1 MFMCVTNRIYDF
13 NNFLKY
19 LIVTIFIINLLFT
32 VYITIVR
39 AINIKKLIKEGDF
52 DVRNSPLDR
61 MSTIIARMLAC
72 TKGICETGG
81 TVAGAVAG
89 LYTIDNIMK
98 DLGFEPIFLPFVKR
112 AITTSSDAFVDN
124 AVETDKN
131 NQILTKNL
139 RQVQSRQLNAKEE
152 EGVFQMFYDSG
163 FISKDEWMEL
173 QREFKTRYTI
183 IEGEKES
190 LLTKIKEN
198 LEKGYGAFEGSTDHG
213 LTENYPTSSKVIEAL
228 KDNGH
233 LMEDLFPKPPL
244 DTPNSSKIIEALRD
258 SGQPIEDTFSTN
270 TADKSN
276 KDSIIKGLIDKSN
289 SSLDDFSKNKDS
301 IGEIKSLT
309 GSERD
314 NFSQSNK
321 E

>member
-1 MFMCVTNRIYDF
+1 
-13 NNFLKY
+13 
-19 LIVTIFIINLLFT
+19 
-32 VYITIVR
+32 
-39 AINIKKLIKEGDF
+39 
-52 DVRNSPLDR
+52 
-61 MSTIIARMLAC
+61 
-72 TKGICETGG
+72 
-81 TVAGAVAG
+81 
-89 LYTIDNIMK
+89 
-98 DLGFEPIFLPFVKR
+98 
-112 AITTSSDAFVDN
+112 
-124 AVETDKN
+124 
-131 NQILTKNL
+131 
-139 RQVQSRQLNAKEE
+139 
-152 EGVFQMFYDSG
+152 MFYDSG

-183 IEGEKES
+183 TEGEKEY
-190 LLTKIKEN
+190 LLTKVKEN
-198 LEKGYGAFEGSTDHG
+198 LEKGYGAFEGSTYHG
-213 LTENYPTSSKVIEAL
+213 LTEKYPTSSKVLEAL

-258 SGQPIEDTFSTN
+258 SGQPTEDTFSTN

-301 IGEIKSLT
+301 IGEIKSIT
-309 GSERD
+309 GSESD